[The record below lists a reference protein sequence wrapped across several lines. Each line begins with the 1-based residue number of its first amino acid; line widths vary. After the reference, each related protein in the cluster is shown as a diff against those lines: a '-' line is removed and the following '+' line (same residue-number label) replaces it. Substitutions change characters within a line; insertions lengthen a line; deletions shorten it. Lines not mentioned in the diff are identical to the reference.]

1 MTTLKVV
8 FALFLSAAMV
18 AVFSITPVYAQ
29 ENVARVTGLVTD
41 VNGGVLPGA
50 RVDIQRKGTEVASAI
65 SDGQGEFTISNL
77 PSGDYTL
84 VISYVGF
91 AKSETPF
98 KATAG
103 QTTRVNP
110 VLNVASESES
120 VIVTAE
126 RAHGEAEAINEEKM
140 ADNILNVLPSEVIT
154 SLPNANIA
162 DAVGRLPG
170 VTLER
175 DEGEGKYVQIRGTE
189 PRLANLT
196 IDGVEVPSPE
206 GGVRQV
212 KLDAIP
218 ADLIESVQI
227 NKTLQANMN
236 GDAIGGSVNLVTKKA
251 GDRPNVTLYGSGGFT
266 PIIDT
271 RKVYEFGVVAG
282 QRFGA
287 QKRLGVMVSGS
298 YDFNGRG
305 IDDVEPAPWAPLCLD
320 PSGNCVP
327 NGQAGT
333 KFIPDITS
341 AAIREYLYD
350 RKRFGFGASAD
361 YRLSNSTNLYV
372 HGLFSNFNDHG
383 HRFEYIL
390 NTNDS
395 GIPGSNVSQFTTEIR
410 SPVFQVASVSVGA
423 NHVFGTSL
431 INWQFA
437 VGRASMKN
445 PIGGGESHTQFN
457 YFPPGTD
464 PNVNLP
470 TSNCQYLPS
479 ATTNAYYPQFSPAC
493 FSEAYN
499 PADMKLNVIQASDH
513 GRAAQLN
520 LEGTVSYAKNYHI
533 GSHASTFET
542 GFYIRNAHK
551 FDDSFEVDYTPNDVT
566 AIPATLFVTN
576 FHNSNYYGGH
586 YQYGPGISWEAV
598 NAYLAANPNQFTA
611 STGNYPN
618 SNNFDLDERVTAGYI
633 MNSLDF
639 SRFRMVAGVRFEGTQ
654 DRTLSFDNNAG
665 TLSIPGQNSY
675 IDVLPSVSLRMR
687 LDSQNN
693 SALRFVY
700 ARGLSRPDPVF
711 LTTATSIDNS
721 TTPAT
726 VTIGNPVLK
735 PEHANNIDVLY
746 ERYLTPLGS
755 IQAGFFYKNLTDP
768 IVTLLSGPGALTNC
782 PASVS
787 PCYISQ
793 AANSG
798 SAYIAG
804 FEIAFQQHFSYL
816 PGLLSGL
823 GVSANYSYATSQAKN
838 VNPGFRIDNPALLRQ
853 APNTWNISPTYDRGR
868 LSLRVGMAYNG
879 ANIFSYFYAACLNG
893 EQVNSSGVCQTNP
906 NTPPNPTPEPFG
918 VKGALGDVY
927 LYSHFQVDAQG
938 SVYLGKGLSFVASGL
953 NLNNEVFG
961 FYQGSPQYPIQR
973 EFYKPTYSFG
983 FRWELGREK

>member
-1 MTTLKVV
+1 MRSVLSSL
-8 FALFLSAAMV
+8 ALASIIALLASSPAIAQV
-18 AVFSITPVYAQ
+18 GAVSGTVK
-29 ENVARVTGLVTD
+29 D
-41 VNGGVLPGA
+41 SGGAVLPGA
-50 RVDIQRKGTEVASAI
+50 LVELQQGPSAI
-65 SDGQGEFTISNL
+65 SGGQGEFTISSL
-77 PSGDYTL
+77 APGTYTAT
-84 VISYVGF
+84 VRYVGF
-91 AKSETPF
+91 APSTSTVTV
-98 KATAG
+98 TAG
-103 QTTRVNP
+103 QTARLTI
-110 VLNVASESES
+110 VLEVASQAD
-120 VIVTAE
+120 VVLVTAE
-126 RAHGEAEAINEEKM
+126 RAHGEAEAINEEKV
-140 ADNILNVLPSEVIT
+140 ADNILNVLPDNVIT

-162 DAVGRLPG
+162 DAVGRMPG

-218 ADLIESVQI
+218 ADLVESVQI

-251 GDRPNVTLYGSGGFT
+251 GDRPNLSVYGLGGFT

-271 RKVYEFGVVAG
+271 RKVYEFGFVAG

-287 QKRLGVMVSGS
+287 QKRLGLMISGS

-305 IDDVEPAPWAPLCLD
+305 IDDVEPAPWQALCVD
-320 PSGNCVP
+320 PASCPP
-327 NGQAGT
+327 NGPGST
-333 KFIPDITS
+333 YVPDITS
-341 AAIREYLYD
+341 VAIREYLYD
-350 RKRFGFGASAD
+350 RKRFGFGVSAD
-361 YRLSNSTNLYV
+361 YRLSDSTNLYV
-372 HGLFSNFNDHG
+372 HGLFSDFNDHG

-390 NTNDS
+390 NTNES
-395 GIPGSNVSQFTTEIR
+395 GIPGSNVPQFSTEIR
-410 SPVFQVASVSVGA
+410 SPIFRVASLSVGA

-431 INWQFA
+431 INWQLA

-445 PIGGGESHTQFN
+445 PIGGGESHTYFN

-464 PNVNLP
+464 PIINPP

-479 ATTNAYYPQFSPAC
+479 ATTNPYYPQFSPAC

-499 PADMKLNVIQASDH
+499 PDNMKLNVIQASDH
-513 GRAAQLN
+513 GQAAQLN
-520 LEGTVSYAKNYHI
+520 LEGTISYAKNYHI
-533 GSHASTFET
+533 GSHTSTFET
-542 GFYIRNAHK
+542 GFYVRNAHK
-551 FDDSFEVDYTPNDVT
+551 FDDSYEVDYTPNDVT
-566 AIPATLFVTN
+566 AIPARQFVTN
-576 FHNSNYYGGH
+576 FHSSNYYGGH
-586 YQYGPGISWEAV
+586 YPYGPGISWEAV
-598 NAYLAANPNQFTA
+598 NAYLAANPNQF
-611 STGNYPN
+611 SFSLTGNYPN
-618 SNNFDLDERVTAGYI
+618 SNNFDLVERVIAGYL

-639 SRFRMVAGVRFEGTQ
+639 SRFRLVAGVRFEGTD
-654 DRTLSFDNNAG
+654 DRTASFDGVSA
-665 TLSIPGQNSY
+665 LSLRGQNSY
-675 IDVLPSVSLRMR
+675 IDVLPSASLRMR
-687 LDSQNN
+687 VDSQNN

-700 ARGLSRPDPVF
+700 ARGLSRPDPTF

-726 VTIGNPVLK
+726 VTIGNPALK
-735 PEHANNIDVLY
+735 PEHADNIDVLY
-746 ERYLTPLGS
+746 ERYLSPLGV
-755 IQAGFFYKNLTDP
+755 IQGGFFYKRITDP
-768 IVTLLSGPGALTNC
+768 IVTLLSGPGALPQC
-782 PASVS
+782 PQSVS
-787 PCYISQ
+787 PCYVSQ

-804 FEIAFQQHFSYL
+804 LEIAFQQRLSYL

-823 GVSANYSYATSQAKN
+823 GIQANYSYATSQAKN

-893 EQVNSSGVCQTNP
+893 EQINSSGVCQPNLKVNP
-906 NTPPNPTPEPFG
+906 PIPVSTPEPFG
-918 VKGALGDVY
+918 VKGPLGDVY

-938 SVYLGKGLSFVASGL
+938 SVYLGKGLSFIASGL

-961 FYQGSPQYPIQR
+961 FYDGSRQFPIQR

-983 FRWELGREK
+983 FRWELQHER

>member
-1 MTTLKVV
+1 
-8 FALFLSAAMV
+8 
-18 AVFSITPVYAQ
+18 
-29 ENVARVTGLVTD
+29 
-41 VNGGVLPGA
+41 
-50 RVDIQRKGTEVASAI
+50 
-65 SDGQGEFTISNL
+65 
-77 PSGDYTL
+77 
-84 VISYVGF
+84 
-91 AKSETPF
+91 
-98 KATAG
+98 
-103 QTTRVNP
+103 
-110 VLNVASESES
+110 
-120 VIVTAE
+120 
-126 RAHGEAEAINEEKM
+126 
-140 ADNILNVLPSEVIT
+140 
-154 SLPNANIA
+154 
-162 DAVGRLPG
+162 
-170 VTLER
+170 
-175 DEGEGKYVQIRGTE
+175 
-189 PRLANLT
+189 
-196 IDGVEVPSPE
+196 
-206 GGVRQV
+206 
-212 KLDAIP
+212 
-218 ADLIESVQI
+218 
-227 NKTLQANMN
+227 
-236 GDAIGGSVNLVTKKA
+236 
-251 GDRPNVTLYGSGGFT
+251 
-266 PIIDT
+266 
-271 RKVYEFGVVAG
+271 
-282 QRFGA
+282 
-287 QKRLGVMVSGS
+287 MVSGS

-305 IDDVEPAPWAPLCLD
+305 IDDLEPAPWQALCLD
-320 PSGNCVP
+320 PAGNCVP

-333 KFIPDITS
+333 HFVPDITS
-341 AAIREYLYD
+341 VAVRQYLYD
-350 RKRFGFGASAD
+350 RKRYGFGASAD
-361 YRLSNSTNLYV
+361 YRLSDSTNLYV

-390 NTNDS
+390 NTNDDPS
-395 GIPGSNVSQFTTEIR
+395 VCPQLPCGNVPQFTTEIR

-464 PNVNLP
+464 PIVNPP

-479 ATTNAYYPQFSPAC
+479 STTNPYYPQFSPAC

-513 GRAAQLN
+513 GKAVQLN
-520 LEGTVSYAKNYHI
+520 LEGTISYAKNYHI
-533 GSHASTFET
+533 GSHTSTFET

-551 FDDSFEVDYTPNDVT
+551 FDDSFEVDFTPNDVT
-566 AIPATLFVTN
+566 AIPATQFVTN

-598 NAYLAANPNQFTA
+598 NAYLAANPSQFSA

-618 SNNFDLDERVTAGYI
+618 SNNFDLVERVTAGYI
-633 MNSLDF
+633 MDSIDF
-639 SRFRMVAGVRFEGTQ
+639 SRFRVVGGVRFEGTQ
-654 DRTLSFDNNAG
+654 DDTASFDPNTG
-665 TLSIPGQNSY
+665 GLTLRGHGSY

-687 LDSQNN
+687 LDSRSN

-700 ARGLSRPDPVF
+700 ARGLSRPDPMF

-726 VTIGNPVLK
+726 VTIGNPALK

-755 IQAGFFYKNLTDP
+755 IQAGFFYKRLSDP
-768 IVTLLSGPGALTNC
+768 IVTLLSGPGSLPQC
-782 PASVS
+782 PPSVT
-787 PCYISQ
+787 PCYVSQ

-804 FEIAFQQHFSYL
+804 LELAFQQHFSYL

-838 VNPGFRIDNPALLRQ
+838 VNPGSRTDNPALLRQ

-868 LSLRVGMAYNG
+868 ISARVGLAYNG
-879 ANIFSYFYAACLNG
+879 ANIFSYFFVQPPG
-893 EQVNSSGVCQTNP
+893 TV
-906 NTPPNPTPEPFG
+906 TPLG
-918 VKGALGDVY
+918 IKGPLGDVY

-938 SVYLGKGLSFVASGL
+938 SVYLGKGLSFIASGL

-961 FYQGSPQYPIQR
+961 FYQGSTQFPIQR

>member
-1 MTTLKVV
+1 MLS
-8 FALFLSAAMV
+8 LFHPSPAA
-18 AVFSITPVYAQ
+18 AQ
-29 ENVARVTGLVTD
+29 VRGGSVTGTVTD
-41 VNGGVLPGA
+41 TSQAILPGA
-50 RVDIQRKGTEVASAI
+50 TVKLDPGGLTAV
-65 SDGQGEFTISNL
+65 SDNAGKFTI
-77 PSGDYTL
+77 Y
-84 VISYVGF
+84 
-91 AKSETPF
+91 
-98 KATAG
+98 
-103 QTTRVNP
+103 
-110 VLNVASESES
+110 NVAPGTYTVTVDYIGFSTFSTKVTVAEAQLGTVTAVLDVGSATES
-120 VIVTAE
+120 ILVTAE
-126 RAHGEAEAINEEKM
+126 RAHGEAEAINEEKV
-140 ADNILNVLPSEVIT
+140 ADNILNVLPAQVIT

-196 IDGVEVPSPE
+196 LDGVEVPSPE

-212 KLDAIP
+212 KLDVIP
-218 ADLIESVQI
+218 ADLIEAVQI

-251 GDRPNVTLYGSGGFT
+251 GDRPNLTIYGSGGFT
-266 PIIDT
+266 PIADT

-282 QRFGA
+282 QRLGV

-305 IDDVEPAPWAPLCLD
+305 IDDLEPAPWAPLCLD

-327 NGQAGT
+327 NGQTGT

-341 AAIREYLYD
+341 VAVRQYLYD
-350 RKRFGFGASAD
+350 RKRYGFGTSAD
-361 YRLSNSTNLYV
+361 YRLSDSTNLYV

-390 NTNDS
+390 NTNDG
-395 GIPGSNVSQFTTEIR
+395 GIPGPNAAQFTTEIR
-410 SPVFQVASVSVGA
+410 SPIFQVASLSLGA

-437 VGRASMKN
+437 VGRANMKN

-470 TSNCQYLPS
+470 MSNCQYLPS
-479 ATTNAYYPQFSPAC
+479 STTNPYLPQFSPAC

-499 PADMKLNVIQASDH
+499 PADMKLNSIQASDH
-513 GRAAQLN
+513 GKTSQLN
-520 LEGTVSYAKNYHI
+520 LEGTLSYAKNYHI
-533 GSHASTFET
+533 GSHTSTFET
-542 GFYIRNAHK
+542 GFYFRNAHK
-551 FDDSFEVDYTPNDVT
+551 FDDSFEVDFTPNDVT
-566 AIPATLFVTN
+566 AIPATPFVTN

-598 NAYLAANPNQFTA
+598 NAYLAANPGQFTS
-611 STGNYPN
+611 STQIPN
-618 SNNFDLDERVTAGYI
+618 SNNFDLVERVTAGYI
-633 MNSLDF
+633 MNSIDF
-639 SRFRMVAGVRFEGTQ
+639 SRFRVVAGVRFEGTQ

-665 TLSIPGQNSY
+665 TLTVPGNGSY

-687 LDSQNN
+687 LDSQSN

-711 LTTATSIDNS
+711 LTTATNIDNS
-721 TTPAT
+721 TTPPT
-726 VTIGNPVLK
+726 VTIGSPGLK
-735 PEHANNIDVLY
+735 PEHGNNIDVLY
-746 ERYLTPLGS
+746 ERYLNPLGS

-768 IVTLLSGPGALTNC
+768 IVSLLSGPGNLPQC
-782 PASVS
+782 PPSLATSG
-787 PCYISQ
+787 CYVSQ

-798 SAYIAG
+798 SAHIAG
-804 FEIAFQQHFSYL
+804 FEIAFQQHLNYL
-816 PGLLSGL
+816 PGVLSGL
-823 GVSANYSYATSQAKN
+823 GIQANYSYATSRANN

-868 LSLRVGMAYNG
+868 VSLRTGLSYNG

-906 NTPPNPTPEPFG
+906 NTPPTPTPEPFG
-918 VKGALGDVY
+918 VKGPLGDVY

-938 SVYLGKGLSFVASGL
+938 SVYLGKGLTFIASGL

-961 FYQGSPQYPIQR
+961 FYQGSPKYPIQR
-973 EFYKPTYSFG
+973 EYYKPTYTFG
-983 FRWELGREK
+983 FRWNLNHEK